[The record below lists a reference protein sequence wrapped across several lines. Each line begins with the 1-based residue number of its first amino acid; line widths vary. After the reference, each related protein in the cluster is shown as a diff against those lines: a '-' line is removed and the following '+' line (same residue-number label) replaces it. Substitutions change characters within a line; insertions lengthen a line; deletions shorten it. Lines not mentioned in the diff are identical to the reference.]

1 MDDDRDARRLGLGR
15 HVAEPTPSLMRAPP
29 SFRSFTAR
37 RSALVEEARATAAAA
52 SNLGPGLGLAT
63 GEASAELREPG
74 ARRRA
79 HGVEVRAEAVVA
91 RYDHH
96 AAPAALRRHAE
107 RVAIALHDEHGNV
120 DLVELVLARLGRIGP
135 AGSVHRKR
143 KAEHGHRAGLGRRP

>member
-1 MDDDRDARRLGLGR
+1 MDDDRDARRLVVGR
-15 HVAEPTPSLMRAPP
+15 HVAEPTPSLTRTPL
-29 SFRSFTAR
+29 SFRSFYCAAKR
-37 RSALVEEARATAAAA
+37 PSGEARASAAAA

-63 GEASAELREPG
+63 GEASAELGEPG
-74 ARRRA
+74 ADRRA

-107 RVAIALHDEHGNV
+107 RVAIALHNEHGNV

-135 AGSVHRKR
+135 AGSVHGNARQST
-143 KAEHGHRAGLGRRP
+143 ATAPVSAAV